1 MPRQARAEATR
12 RRIIDSAVDLFT
24 ELGYG
29 ETGLADVLQRAGVSK
44 GAFYYHFDS
53 KESVAAAIIEE
64 FTLRSMESMR
74 TRVDSSLPPL
84 DQIIVATFVAA
95 EMLET
100 DKTSRIANQLLQ
112 SLGQV
117 SATAINVYREWSREF
132 SCILANGI
140 KDAGLRQGHDAVEA
154 AETIWAGVLGCHL
167 LSSAFNDD
175 AYARLASMWRSMMR
189 TLVPAE
195 SWGYY
200 DELLNRT
207 TRSLQAVG

>member
-12 RRIIDSAVDLFT
+12 RRIIDSAVDLFA

-29 ETGLADVLQRAGVSK
+29 ETGLADVLGRAGVSK

-64 FTLRSMESMR
+64 YTQRSKESMR
-74 TRVDSSLPPL
+74 TRVDPSLPLL

-100 DKTSRIANQLLQ
+100 DKTSRIGNQLLQ

-117 SATAINVYREWSREF
+117 SATAINVYRTWSVEF
-132 SCILANGI
+132 AGTLAKGI
-140 KDAGLRQGHDAVEA
+140 EDAGLHRGPDA
-154 AETIWAGVLGCHL
+154 AEASEAIWAGVLGCHL

-175 AYARLASMWRSMMR
+175 AYARLASLWRSIMR
-189 TLVPAE
+189 SLVPAQ

-200 DELLNRT
+200 DELLDRT
-207 TRSLQAVG
+207 AQSLHAVG

>member
-1 MPRQARAEATR
+1 MARQARAEATR

-64 FTLRSMESMR
+64 YTLRSKESMR
-74 TRVDSSLPPL
+74 TRVDAALPLL

-100 DKTSRIANQLLQ
+100 DKTSRIGNQLLQ

-117 SATAINVYREWSREF
+117 SARAINVYREWSREF
-132 SCILANGI
+132 SGVLAKGI
-140 KDAGLRQGHDAVEA
+140 EDAGLRLGPDAVEA
-154 AETIWAGVLGCHL
+154 AEAIWAGVLGCHL

-175 AYARLASMWRSMMR
+175 AYARLATMWRSVMR
-189 TLVPAE
+189 PLVPAQ
-195 SWGYY
+195 SWPHY
-200 DELLNRT
+200 DELLSRT
-207 TRSLQAVG
+207 AQSLQVVG

>member
-74 TRVDSSLPPL
+74 TRVDSSLPLL

-100 DKTSRIANQLLQ
+100 DKTSRLGNQLLQ

-117 SATAINVYREWSREF
+117 STTAVTVYRAWSREF
-132 SCILANGI
+132 TGALAKGI
-140 KDAGLRQGHDAVEA
+140 EAAGLRQGPDAVEA
-154 AETIWAGVLGCHL
+154 AEAAWAGVLGSHL

-175 AYARLASMWRSMMR
+175 PYARLAAVWQSMMR
-189 TLVPAE
+189 PLVPAD
-195 SWGYY
+195 SWGHY
-200 DELLNRT
+200 DGLLNRT
-207 TRSLQAVG
+207 AQSLQAVG